1 MDDQKVKT
9 IIHYFFFSSFSSH
22 CGGGNANIANKLISK
37 KKKKRLI
44 KLIELRRTK
53 GQCSLIIDQL
63 NIFD

>member
-1 MDDQKVKT
+1 MYECKKKKKKK
-9 IIHYFFFSSFSSH
+9 II
-22 CGGGNANIANKLISK
+22 NKKK